1 MRIGISCHHTYG
13 GSGAIATELGKALAE
28 RGHVVHFIN
37 RSAPFRLG
45 SFSKNIFYHEV
56 EAMHY
61 PLFECPFHS
70 LALATKI
77 AEVATYEKLDIV
89 HAHYAIPH
97 ALSAILARQML
108 EDRCSDRRCF
118 RLATTLHGTDITV
131 VGADSSME
139 GIVRLAINRSDG
151 VTAVSDYLKNE
162 TVRLFDPKRDIRV
175 IPNFV
180 DTDVFNRMPD
190 GPAIREKLGL
200 GEEKVCI
207 HLSNFRPVKRIGD
220 VLAAFYAISKKIAA
234 TLLLVGDGPDRS
246 DAEVWVRENGIV
258 DRVRF
263 LGKIDDI
270 VPLLSVSDLMLMPS
284 SGESFGLAALE
295 AMACGVPVI
304 VTTAGGFPEF
314 IADGEH
320 GFLVET
326 GDVERMAEKG
336 MFLLEDAEAW
346 ERFSRNCVARARA
359 YHTGGLV
366 ERYESF
372 YLRLL
377 EEEGSY
383 SAGSGE

>member
-1 MRIGISCHHTYG
+1 MKIGISCHHTYG
-13 GSGAIATELGKALAE
+13 GSGAVATELGKALAA
-28 RGHVVHFIN
+28 RGHVIHFIN

-45 SFSKNIFYHEV
+45 AYSKNIFYHEV

-77 AEVATYEKLDIV
+77 AEVAMYEKLDIV

-108 EDRCSDRRCF
+108 EDKCSESRCF

-131 VGADSSME
+131 VGADSSMQ
-139 GIVRLAINRSDG
+139 GIVRLAINKSDG
-151 VTAVSDYLKNE
+151 VTAVSEYLKRE
-162 TVRLFDPKRDIRV
+162 TVRLFEPRKEIGV

-180 DTDVFNRMPD
+180 DTGVFARMPD
-190 GPAIREKLGL
+190 GAAIREQLGL
-200 GEEKVCI
+200 GDEKICI
-207 HLSNFRPVKRIGD
+207 HISNFRPVKRIGD
-220 VLAAFYAISKKIAA
+220 VLGAFRTIAGRLSA
-234 TLLLVGDGPDRS
+234 TLLLVGDGPERS
-246 DAEVWVRENGIV
+246 EAEEWVRKQGIA

-314 IADGEH
+314 IRDGEH

-326 GDVERMAEKG
+326 GDVERMSEKG
-336 MFLLEDAEAW
+336 LSVLADVGVWKE
-346 ERFSRNCVARARA
+346 FSENCVRQARN
-359 YHTGGLV
+359 YHISGLV
-366 ERYESF
+366 ERYEAF

-377 EEEGSY
+377 
-383 SAGSGE
+383 GERGRR